1 AAARAPE
8 ARGRGRRHRDRPD
21 EPRYRRHRGNLLAR
35 DSREPRAC
43 APRSAAR
50 RAACG
55 LRRTQADHARHRGAG
70 PAVLLR
76 GRRRDPGSP
85 SQARAV
91 RRRRARRR
99 GPGRVAGARSLRRPR
114 PDDRERASR
123 GDHSRSLRRC
133 GVIGVQAG
141 RRPGIGA
148 RGAACMSCV
157 RLGLRETWSERP
169 AIAGSILTYALLL
182 GVWAS
187 LWKLVPDAA
196 LARLSL
202 RYEQLVWYFALTEL
216 VPFSVGHCYRQ
227 IESEI
232 QAGGATPYL
241 VRPIGYTALCGMLEL
256 GHTAAKLAFIGPA
269 GCALAFLLTGT
280 VPLGAAQVPPLAV
293 LLVGGASIYLG
304 V

>member
-1 AAARAPE
+1 
-8 ARGRGRRHRDRPD
+8 
-21 EPRYRRHRGNLLAR
+21 
-35 DSREPRAC
+35 
-43 APRSAAR
+43 
-50 RAACG
+50 
-55 LRRTQADHARHRGAG
+55 
-70 PAVLLR
+70 
-76 GRRRDPGSP
+76 
-85 SQARAV
+85 
-91 RRRRARRR
+91 
-99 GPGRVAGARSLRRPR
+99 
-114 PDDRERASR
+114 
-123 GDHSRSLRRC
+123 
-133 GVIGVQAG
+133 
-141 RRPGIGA
+141 
-148 RGAACMSCV
+148 MSCV

-304 V
+304 VQIMIGLSTAWFGTARPLFFIVQKLVFVLGGLIVPLSAYPGVLERVAWLTPFPATLYAPASLALEPGFAHVGGMLVLQAFWLALVLAALAGVAGAFERRLMANGEA